1 MAHHGAFPRPRVSL
15 WVCTTAGLGLW
26 GTPSALGARWHH
38 ALFHRR
44 LGCLRATWG
53 GGATY
58 DWEGTHAAHRAQAS
72 SLAHAAPAV
81 ERGQARAVYVTRTV
95 LGRSRRMPR
104 RAQGHDLVGSE
115 GSNTKVVTPPG
126 AREGHTG
133 ER

>member
-26 GTPSALGARWHH
+26 GTPSAARARWQH
-38 ALFHRR
+38 ALFYRR

-58 DWEGTHAAHRAQAS
+58 DWEGTHAAHRTQAS

-81 ERGQARAVYVTRTV
+81 GTPDELLCEERAHARFGDWAVHPLRGVC
-95 LGRSRRMPR
+95 
-104 RAQGHDLVGSE
+104 A
-115 GSNTKVVTPPG
+115 
-126 AREGHTG
+126 
-133 ER
+133 